1 MNFCWFHMFLFYDLS
16 FEFHSLNA
24 LNIYCSTIHLYIH
37 YDLLLQQHFYS
48 HLLLFYVH
56 YCRLPKMNT
65 SLASSQQILQSQ
77 RLWFHLLFFQWL
89 FAWIIIVFW
98 LSRIVTKIK
107 HFFIAVKIFVDIFSF
122 NFYIKLSVP
131 ENSSFDLLSYLFCN
145 VVIMEFVH

>member
-16 FEFHSLNA
+16 FEFHSLNV
-24 LNIYCSTIHLYIH
+24 LNIYCSTIHLYIR

-48 HLLLFYVH
+48 HLSRFYIH
-56 YCRLPKMNT
+56 YSRLPKMNT

-89 FAWIIIVFW
+89 FVWIIIVFW

-107 HFFIAVKIFVDIFSF
+107 HVFITVKIFVDIFSF

-145 VVIMEFVH
+145 IVIMEFVH